1 MFPRNLVHSAYRI
14 MHGSRRQIM
23 HYQFTFLTT
32 SCLNVGLVMLRCD
45 VNTFASAPICGTGT
59 CLPVVLFLV
68 CDARLTSITN
78 IHSYLQYRLISF
90 SSLLILYTVYERT
103 YLSCRTSLSSLSYLP
118 RKIIEVGRT

>member
-59 CLPVVLFLV
+59 CLPVVLFFSV
-68 CDARLTSITN
+68 RCSPN
-78 IHSYLQYRLISF
+78 EHHKYSF
-90 SSLLILYTVYERT
+90 LFTVSSHFLLKSILYTVYERT

-118 RKIIEVGRT
+118 RKIIEVGSRT